1 MKNGPPPVEK
11 KEEEVGMDSMTGE
24 GFPQMGHL
32 RRDEMKTPDDVAAM
46 VRLKQLGWGA
56 KRIAAELGCFPQHGK
71 AVADKGRLAPV
82 RLALTLKAA

>member
-11 KEEEVGMDSMTGE
+11 KEEVGMDSMTGE

-46 VRLKQLGWGA
+46 VRLKQLGWAQSGSLRSSVVPA
-56 KRIAAELGCFPQHGK
+56 TR
-71 AVADKGRLAPV
+71 
-82 RLALTLKAA
+82 

>member
-24 GFPQMGHL
+24 GFPQMVHL
-32 RRDEMKTPDDVAAM
+32 RRVEMKAPDDVAAM

-56 KRIAAELGCFPQHGK
+56 KRIAAELGPQHGK
-71 AVADKGRLAPV
+71 AVADKGRLAPM